1 MFDTSIVRPRAIASQ
16 GRYGLLTASV
26 VFHFALFAAA
36 VSATIASTRLPNQA
50 PDQMELYRP
59 AEIPVIPPPLGRP
72 DAPRREPQAA
82 PAQPKQPAAPSQEAA
97 PPSEIPSET
106 PTVQPEILGSGTGT
120 STGEPVSYGDPSG
133 VPGGIGEVPTTPQPQ
148 PTPLTPGGEVRA
160 ARVLTRV
167 QPVYPKSMLPIR
179 YRDVTVSVRA
189 VIDKDGHIRD
199 AQVIQSSWPP
209 FNEAVLT
216 ALQQWTF
223 APGTLRGQPVDT
235 YFELTV
241 KFQVR

>member
-1 MFDTSIVRPRAIASQ
+1 M
-16 GRYGLLTASV
+16 
-26 VFHFALFAAA
+26 
-36 VSATIASTRLPNQA
+36 A
-50 PDQMELYRP
+50 PP
-59 AEIPVIPPPLGRP
+59 AEIPSLTPALQP
-72 DAPRREPQAA
+72 D
-82 PAQPKQPAAPSQEAA
+82 
-97 PPSEIPSET
+97 
-106 PTVQPEILGSGTGT
+106 VVGSGTGT
-120 STGEPVSYGDPSG
+120 ATGEPVSYGHPAG
-133 VPGGIGEVPTTPQPQ
+133 VPGGIGDVPSQPQ

-167 QPVYPKSMLPIR
+167 QPAYPRSMLPIR

-189 VIDKDGHIRD
+189 VIDKDGRIRD

-223 APGTLRGQPVDT
+223 APGTMRGQPVDT